1 MLNTK
6 SILTQDYAEKN
17 PIRATISSVG
27 SIAYNGAGFI
37 NDSLRISRKAL
48 TLVDVELDAMI
59 AERKLEL
66 VEETTVTKQ
75 QTTDKLAD
83 L

>member
-17 PIRATISSVG
+17 PIRATISSAG

-37 NDSLRISRKAL
+37 NDSLKISRKAL
-48 TLVDVELDAMI
+48 TLIDVELDAMI
-59 AERKLEL
+59 LERKQEVAESNTTTTNKLEAL
-66 VEETTVTKQ
+66 
-75 QTTDKLAD
+75 
-83 L
+83 